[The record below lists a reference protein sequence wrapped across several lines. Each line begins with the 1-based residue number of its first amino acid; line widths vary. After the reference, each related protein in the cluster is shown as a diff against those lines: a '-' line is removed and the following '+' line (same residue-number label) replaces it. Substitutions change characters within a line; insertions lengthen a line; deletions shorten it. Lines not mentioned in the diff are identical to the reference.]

1 MNSGEANYQNSYS
14 GAVKEPILSR
24 EQVLKIVRK
33 TLKENNDRDKLSS
46 DRFVALAAALESALL
61 EKLCG
66 EPVGYRHVMHME
78 GGQTQTRLT
87 EDAEDHFGVP
97 GEDYDETYTVTTDPV
112 YALNRSKA

>member
-1 MNSGEANYQNSYS
+1 M
-14 GAVKEPILSR
+14 KEPILSR

-66 EPVGYRHVMHME
+66 EPVAWRDPSNNMPSQSVTFDAKHAAQWPHIYRE
-78 GGQTQTRLT
+78 PL
-87 EDAEDHFGVP
+87 
-97 GEDYDETYTVTTDPV
+97 

>member
-1 MNSGEANYQNSYS
+1 M
-14 GAVKEPILSR
+14 KEPILSR

-46 DRFVALAAALESALL
+46 DRFVALASAFEEALL

-66 EPVGYRHVMHME
+66 EPIYQVWIEETSSYADVTAE
-78 GGQTQTRLT
+78 YYAERL
-87 EDAEDHFGVP
+87 P
-97 GEDYDETYTVTTDPV
+97 SNRRIV